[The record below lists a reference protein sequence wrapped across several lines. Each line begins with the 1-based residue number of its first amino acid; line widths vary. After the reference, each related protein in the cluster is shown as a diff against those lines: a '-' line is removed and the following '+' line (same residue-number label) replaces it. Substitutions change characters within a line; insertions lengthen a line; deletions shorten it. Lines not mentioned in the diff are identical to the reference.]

1 MNENNNTQA
10 ITVKTKDWEA
20 LTQAIDDVIDIAKS
34 TGTPDYAL
42 THGYNMVKTV
52 RLTGVALA
60 KLLYELDE
68 AWHEFDTEE
77 PIADAVEK
85 AGICDKDTFLKYS
98 RMFRYVLVDHPELA
112 GKPVYGLI
120 KLTAAAREGQLTKQD
135 WKDVKNAHDSRAIVS
150 VRDRVRGTHTS
161 GHSRLSIWRTR
172 DGQLFCKKGNQ
183 GEIKACG
190 YLPPDTG
197 DEDVDTA
204 VARMMSVGVFD
215 Q

>member
-1 MNENNNTQA
+1 MNENNNSQA
-10 ITVKTKDWEA
+10 IVVKTAEWDA
-20 LTQAIDDVIDIAKS
+20 LTEEIDEVIDVAKS
-34 TGTPDYAL
+34 TKNPDYAL
-42 THGYNMVKTV
+42 SHGYAMVRQV
-52 RLTGVALA
+52 RLTGVGLA
-60 KLLYELDE
+60 RLLYELDE
-68 AWHEFDTEE
+68 AWDEFDTEE

-85 AGICDKDTFLKYS
+85 AGICDKDTFHKYS
-98 RMFRYVLVDHPELA
+98 RMYRYVLVSHPELA

-120 KLTAAAREGQLTKQD
+120 KITAAAREGQLTAAD
-135 WKDVKNAHDSRAIVS
+135 WKDVKLAHDSRAIVA

-172 DGQLFCKKGNQ
+172 DGQLYCKKGSS

-190 YLPPDTG
+190 YFPPDTG
-197 DEDVDTA
+197 DEDIDTA